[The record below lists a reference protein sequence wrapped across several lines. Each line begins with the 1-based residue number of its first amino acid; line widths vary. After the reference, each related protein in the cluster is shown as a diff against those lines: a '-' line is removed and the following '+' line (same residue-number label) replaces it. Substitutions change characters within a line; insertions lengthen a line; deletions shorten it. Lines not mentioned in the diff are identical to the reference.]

1 METILGDF
9 IFRAKMIFL
18 MRSMEQWRYAIN
30 SSAISPKKEINGNP
44 TSLKLAVY
52 ATTNPILKKKKLL
65 VCNSRKEYYSV
76 AITNCWVSKFCY

>member
-1 METILGDF
+1 MILWLCSIGLIQVALETILGDF

-44 TSLKLAVY
+44 ISSKLAVY
-52 ATTNPILKKKKLL
+52 ANTNPIFKKKIINLQ
-65 VCNSRKEYYSV
+65 
-76 AITNCWVSKFCY
+76 